1 MNHLVYFEQIAGS
14 ARKFYL
20 MTEDDGGSTFTANY
34 GRIGTAGSVKT
45 YPMSKWQHVYNT
57 RIQHGYTD
65 KTRDYLAGR
74 TSMSP
79 KTKSVD
85 GIKYNITGMCKTVK
99 RHRVYRIVA
108 TKSFETVDGRFV
120 EKGEPGGWI
129 ESALNLSQDGRCW
142 IDDDAVVLGDGSVL
156 DNALVA
162 DEVMC
167 EGILQ
172 DNAIARG
179 KACIEFG
186 AICRDNTL
194 VCDNA
199 LIKEGAIVMELRLQ
213 RMRLSVKMLLS
224 VMMPITHRDLQS
236 CDDGE

>member
-1 MNHLVYFEQIAGS
+1 MNRLVYFEQIAGS
-14 ARKFYL
+14 ARKIYL

-34 GRIGTAGSVKT
+34 GRIGTTGSVKT

-74 TSMSP
+74 TSLSP
-79 KTKSVD
+79 KTKPVD

-108 TKSFETVDGRFV
+108 TKNFETVDGRIV

-142 IDDDAVVLGDGSVL
+142 IDDDAVVFGNGGVT

-179 KACIEFG
+179 KACIEDG

-199 LIKEGAIVMELRLQ
+199 LIKENAIVMDNATVAEDAI
-213 RMRLSVKMLLS
+213 VCKNA
-224 VMMPITHRDLQS
+224 VIG
-236 CDDGE
+236 DDAYYTSRFTKL

>member
-1 MNHLVYFEQIAGS
+1 MNRRVYFEQIAGS

-34 GRIGTAGSVKT
+34 GRIGTTGSVKT

-74 TSMSP
+74 TSLSP
-79 KTKSVD
+79 KTKPVD

-108 TKSFETVDGRFV
+108 TKNFETVDGRIV

-142 IDDDAVVLGDGSVL
+142 IDDDAVVFGNGGVT

-179 KACIEFG
+179 KACIEDG

-199 LIKEGAIVMELRLQ
+199 LVKENAIVMDNATVAEDAI
-213 RMRLSVKMLLS
+213 VCKNA
-224 VMMPITHRDLQS
+224 VIG
-236 CDDGE
+236 DDAYYTSRFTKL

>member
-1 MNHLVYFEQIAGS
+1 MNRLVYFEQIAGS

-34 GRIGTAGSVKT
+34 GRIGTTGSVKT

-74 TSMSP
+74 TSLSP
-79 KTKSVD
+79 KTKPVD

-108 TKSFETVDGRFV
+108 TKNFETVDGRIV

-129 ESALNLSQDGRCW
+129 
-142 IDDDAVVLGDGSVL
+142 
-156 DNALVA
+156 
-162 DEVMC
+162 
-167 EGILQ
+167 
-172 DNAIARG
+172 
-179 KACIEFG
+179 
-186 AICRDNTL
+186 
-194 VCDNA
+194 
-199 LIKEGAIVMELRLQ
+199 
-213 RMRLSVKMLLS
+213 
-224 VMMPITHRDLQS
+224 
-236 CDDGE
+236 

>member
-1 MNHLVYFEQIAGS
+1 MNRLVYFEQIAGS

-34 GRIGTAGSVKT
+34 GRIGTTGSVKT

-74 TSMSP
+74 TSLSP
-79 KTKSVD
+79 KTKPVD

-108 TKSFETVDGRFV
+108 TKNFETVDGRIV

-142 IDDDAVVLGDGSVL
+142 IDDDAVVWGTVVL
-156 DNALVA
+156 
-162 DEVMC
+162 
-167 EGILQ
+167 
-172 DNAIARG
+172 RT
-179 KACIEFG
+179 
-186 AICRDNTL
+186 TL
-194 VCDNA
+194 S
-199 LIKEGAIVMELRLQ
+199 LPMK
-213 RMRLSVKMLLS
+213 
-224 VMMPITHRDLQS
+224 
-236 CDDGE
+236 